1 MKINASAADPLPCAT
16 LHPDPVRRAL
26 LGAAL
31 AALGS
36 LGAGTAAAQT
46 LPPVGAAF
54 KLPDVRLVGG
64 GLYGEAQAAAKVLV
78 VYWWATWCPFCAVQT
93 PRIDALWRKHRE
105 RGLELLTLSVDKQE
119 STVREY
125 LAAKGYRFPVV
136 MHTPALAS
144 ALPKPKGLPVT
155 LVRGRDGKIVFAE
168 AGELFPEDIEGF
180 EKFL

>member
-1 MKINASAADPLPCAT
+1 MKIDAYSCEPLPCAT
-16 LHPDPVRRAL
+16 SQGWSRRAWLGGGLAL
-26 LGAAL
+26 LGAL
-31 AALGS
+31 AAGRA
-36 LGAGTAAAQT
+36 GAQPMPG
-46 LPPVGAAF
+46 VGAVL
-54 KLPDVRLVGG
+54 KLPDLHLVGG
-64 GLYGEAQAAAKVLV
+64 GLYGEAQAAGKVVV

-93 PRIDALWRKHRE
+93 PRIDALWRRHRE
-105 RGLELLTLSVDKQE
+105 RGLEVLALSIDRQE
-119 STVREY
+119 ATVREY
-125 LAAKGYRFPVV
+125 LAAKGYRFPVA